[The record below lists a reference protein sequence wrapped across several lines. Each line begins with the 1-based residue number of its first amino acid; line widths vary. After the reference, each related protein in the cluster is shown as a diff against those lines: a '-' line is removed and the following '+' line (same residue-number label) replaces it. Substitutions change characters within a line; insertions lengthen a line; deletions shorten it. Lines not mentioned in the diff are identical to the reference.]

1 MKKKFKVL
9 VPILGYLTVEVYAQ
23 DEEEA
28 TEKAYEME
36 FDVYELEN
44 FEVQADDMTAVE
56 VDPTWEN
63 INVKKYIRYKR
74 PSILGG

>member
-9 VPILGYLTVEVYAQ
+9 VPILGYLTVEVYA
-23 DEEEA
+23 ENAEEA

-56 VDPTWEN
+56 VDPT
-63 INVKKYIRYKR
+63 
-74 PSILGG
+74 

>member
-9 VPILGYLTVEVYAQ
+9 IPILGYLTVEVYA
-23 DEEEA
+23 ENAEEA

-56 VDPTWEN
+56 VDPT
-63 INVKKYIRYKR
+63 
-74 PSILGG
+74 

>member
-9 VPILGYLTVEVYAQ
+9 VPILGYLTVEVYAEN
-23 DEEEA
+23 EEEA

-56 VDPTWEN
+56 VDNT
-63 INVKKYIRYKR
+63 
-74 PSILGG
+74 

>member
-9 VPILGYLTVEVYAQ
+9 VPILGYLTVEVYA
-23 DEEEA
+23 ENAEEA

-36 FDVYELEN
+36 FDVYKLEN

-56 VDPTWEN
+56 VDPT
-63 INVKKYIRYKR
+63 
-74 PSILGG
+74 

>member
-9 VPILGYLTVEVYAQ
+9 VPILGYLTVEVYAEN
-23 DEEEA
+23 EEEA
-28 TEKAYEME
+28 KEKAYEME

-56 VDPTWEN
+56 VDPT
-63 INVKKYIRYKR
+63 
-74 PSILGG
+74 

>member
-1 MKKKFKVL
+1 M
-9 VPILGYLTVEVYAQ
+9 EVYAEN
-23 DEEEA
+23 EEEA

-56 VDPTWEN
+56 VDPT
-63 INVKKYIRYKR
+63 
-74 PSILGG
+74 

>member
-9 VPILGYLTVEVYAQ
+9 VPILGYLTVEVYAEN
-23 DEEEA
+23 EEEA
-28 TEKAYEME
+28 KEKAYEVP

-56 VDPTWEN
+56 VDPT
-63 INVKKYIRYKR
+63 
-74 PSILGG
+74 

>member
-9 VPILGYLTVEVYAQ
+9 VPILGYLTVEVYA
-23 DEEEA
+23 EKAEEA

-36 FDVYELEN
+36 FDVYKLEN

-56 VDPTWEN
+56 VDPT
-63 INVKKYIRYKR
+63 
-74 PSILGG
+74 

>member
-9 VPILGYLTVEVYAQ
+9 VPILCYLTVEVYAEN
-23 DEEEA
+23 EEEA

-56 VDPTWEN
+56 VDPT
-63 INVKKYIRYKR
+63 
-74 PSILGG
+74 

>member
-1 MKKKFKVL
+1 MKNKHYSVR

-28 TEKAYEME
+28 KEKAYEMP

-44 FEVQADDMTAVE
+44 FEVQADDMTTVE
-56 VDPTWEN
+56 VDPT
-63 INVKKYIRYKR
+63 
-74 PSILGG
+74 

>member
-9 VPILGYLTVEVYAQ
+9 VPILGYLTVEVYA
-23 DEEEA
+23 ENSEEA

-56 VDPTWEN
+56 VDPT
-63 INVKKYIRYKR
+63 
-74 PSILGG
+74 

>member
-1 MKKKFKVL
+1 MKNKLYSVQ

-28 TEKAYEME
+28 KEKAYEMP

-56 VDPTWEN
+56 NDPT
-63 INVKKYIRYKR
+63 
-74 PSILGG
+74 